1 MLSGK
6 YKLYGFAL
14 QDVKM
19 IVEHAQSKGMDIDQ
33 AAGMDEGLW
42 GAVRIPLEDV
52 KKVVGRN
59 PIEIAP

>member
-19 IVEHAQSKGMDIDQ
+19 IVEHAQSKGIYIDQ
-33 AAGMDEGLW
+33 AAGMDKGL
-42 GAVRIPLEDV
+42 
-52 KKVVGRN
+52 
-59 PIEIAP
+59 